1 MAKIGRNEPCPC
13 GSGLKYKKCCLGKE
27 AEETELKDES
37 ENETVEES
45 AEETLEESK
54 TVHGAVDKIKEAAQE
69 KKRLVMTSGVLI
81 LFSTEEGDAWLLET
95 TEQDAL
101 QLMNQGKELDVL
113 IEENPETTTV
123 EWSHTFKLK
132 KKLFIVTSYKEKDQQ
147 IYEEYPVKKIIAAM
161 KGIKKRIP
169 AAWAGMVH
177 VPLKEGEEPGNQD
190 DATE

>member
-13 GSGLKYKKCCLGKE
+13 GSGLKYKKCCLGK
-27 AEETELKDES
+27 APEEPELKDET

-45 AEETLEESK
+45 AEEAAEESK
-54 TVHGAVDKIKEAAQE
+54 TVHGAVESIKDAARAR
-69 KKRLVMTSGVLI
+69 KRLVMTSGVLI

-95 TEQDAL
+95 TDQDAL
-101 QLMNQGKELDVL
+101 RLMDKGEEIDVL

-132 KKLFIVTSYKEKDQQ
+132 KKLFIVTSYKEKEQ
-147 IYEEYPVKKIIAAM
+147 EVFEGYPVKKIIAAM

-177 VPLKEGEEPGNQD
+177 VPLKEGEDSGNKD
-190 DATE
+190 DA